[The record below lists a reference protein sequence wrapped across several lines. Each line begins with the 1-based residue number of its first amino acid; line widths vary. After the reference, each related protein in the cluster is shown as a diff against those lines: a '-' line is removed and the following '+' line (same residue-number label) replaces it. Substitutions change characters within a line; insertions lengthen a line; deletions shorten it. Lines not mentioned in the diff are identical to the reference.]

1 MKKRL
6 SKMCLGCLFFYMFV
20 SCSDNDNGKQGGS
33 YYDPNKP
40 VEITTFMPDSGG
52 VQSKFIVCGNNFGTD
67 VSKIKVIFD
76 GNREAT
82 IISSDGTSI
91 YCMIP
96 RQEPGDNKV
105 SVVVDE
111 NVKEFDKTFRYTQQ
125 ERVSL
130 VAGKFGSFELKDG
143 TLTEARFNAI
153 NGIGIVDGDNYLLS
167 EPYAGNI
174 RYVSPS
180 ENKVVT
186 VAKNIVVCKPAVS
199 KDGTKAYYIG
209 WKANQHAVYCLEKA
223 TLWAP
228 QKILGGI
235 PECNKGEIYAVA
247 LDNTDK
253 WLYYRGHDGT
263 FGRLNV
269 EKPSERELLMTNCGN
284 VAGGLSYITYNPHED
299 CFYLSVSEM
308 HGIYKITKDADG
320 RFTKCTEYAGFNR
333 AGAKDGTLDEAQFNL
348 PRGMDVDSDN
358 NLYVTDRSNYTIRKI
373 TPDGYV
379 STVAGQPGLRTNPTL
394 NGDPFSSTFWHP
406 TDLAVDSEENVIIT
420 EQDNCELRKY
430 AFE

>member
-1 MKKRL
+1 MKKKL
-6 SKMCLGCLFFYMFV
+6 SKMCLGCLFCYMFM

-143 TLTEARFNAI
+143 TLTEARFNAL

-180 ENKVVT
+180 ENKVIT
-186 VAKNIVVCKPAVS
+186 VAKNIVVCKPAIS
-199 KDGTKAYYIG
+199 KDRTKAYYIG

-253 WLYYRGHDGT
+253 WLYYRAHDGT

-269 EKPSERELLMTNCGN
+269 EKPSEREVLMTNCGN
-284 VAGGLSYITYNPHED
+284 AAGGLSYITYNPHED
-299 CFYLSVSEM
+299 CFYLSVSET
-308 HGIYKITKDADG
+308 HGIYKITKDSDG

-358 NLYVTDRSNYTIRKI
+358 NLYITDRFNYTIRKI

-379 STVAGQPGLRTNPTL
+379 STVAGQPGIKTNPTV

>member
-1 MKKRL
+1 MRRTFKL
-6 SKMCLGCLFFYMFV
+6 ICLICLV
-20 SCSDNDNGKQGGS
+20 SFSFMNCSDKDNGTKGGS
-33 YYDPNKP
+33 PYDPNKP
-40 VEITTFMPDSGG
+40 VEITAFMPDSGG
-52 VQSKFIVCGNNFGTD
+52 VQSKFVITGSNFGTD
-67 VSKIKVIFD
+67 VSKIKVVFS
-76 GNREAT
+76 GNREAV

-96 RQEPGDNKV
+96 RQEPGDNRV
-105 SVVVDE
+105 SVVIDDKT
-111 NVKEFDKTFRYTQQ
+111 KEFDKTFRYTQQ

-143 TLTEARFNAI
+143 TLTEARFNAL
-153 NGIGIVDGDNYLLS
+153 NGIGVVAGDNYLLA

-174 RYVSPS
+174 RYVSPA
-180 ENKVVT
+180 ENAVIT
-186 VAKNIVVCKPAVS
+186 VAKNIAVCKPAIS
-199 KDGTKAYYIG
+199 KDGTKAYFIG

-235 PECNKGEIYAVA
+235 PECNKGEIYAAA

-284 VAGGLSYITYNPHED
+284 AAGGLSYITFNPHED
-299 CFYLSVSEM
+299 CFYLSVSET
-308 HGIYKITKDADG
+308 HGIYKITKDTDG
-320 RFTKCTEYAGFNR
+320 KFTKCTEYAGFNR

-348 PRGMDVDSDN
+348 PRGMAVDGDG
-358 NLYVTDRSNYTIRKI
+358 NLYIADRFNYIIRKI

-379 STVAGQPGLRTNPTL
+379 STVAGQAGLKTNPTL
-394 NGDPFSSTFWHP
+394 NGLPYESTFNHP
-406 TDLAVDSEENVIIT
+406 TDLAIDSEENVIIT